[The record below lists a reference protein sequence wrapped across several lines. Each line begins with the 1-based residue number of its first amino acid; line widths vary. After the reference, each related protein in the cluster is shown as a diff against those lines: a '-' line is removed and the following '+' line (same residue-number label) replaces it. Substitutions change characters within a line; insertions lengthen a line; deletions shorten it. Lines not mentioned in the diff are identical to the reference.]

1 MFHGQDSFKKKVNI
15 YAENHCFPRFSII
28 VGRQGSGRKSAC
40 HYIASVLGAECL
52 VWGNKI
58 DEIRELKNLMENVG
72 KEVVYCI
79 PEYETM
85 SVGARNSI
93 LKMCEEAPRG
103 AYIVLTSASKYS
115 ILPTILG
122 RGTVFE
128 LGEYSE
134 KDLFEI
140 IKENN
145 LDESLLEVC
154 TVPGEL
160 FTEDL
165 KVGEFKEFVENVW
178 NNIGRASAGNALK
191 ITSRLKLKEDGQG
204 YDLSLFLNYLYKLVS
219 ECPDIY
225 LRGNALRAIVDAKK
239 GVQLR
244 FNKQYIVD
252 NLLLDL
258 RSFVNG
264 AI

>member
-1 MFHGQDSFKKKVNI
+1 MFYGQESFKKNVNI

-40 HYIASVLGAECL
+40 HYIASVLGADCL
-52 VWGNKI
+52 IWGNKI
-58 DEIRELKNLMENVG
+58 DEIRELKSLMENVG
-72 KEVVYCI
+72 KTVVYCI

-103 AYIVLTSASKYS
+103 AYIVLTSSSKYS
-115 ILPTILG
+115 VMPTILG

-134 KDLFEI
+134 EDLLNI
-140 IKENN
+140 VKENN
-145 LDESLLEVC
+145 LDDSLLEVC

-165 KVGEFKEFVENVW
+165 KVDEFKEFVENVW
-178 NNIGRASAGNALK
+178 NNIGKASAGNVLK

-219 ECPDIY
+219 ECSDLN
-225 LRGNALRAIVDAKK
+225 LRSFALRTIIEAKK

-258 RSFVNG
+258 RSLANG
-264 AI
+264 TI